1 MSEYAEELY
10 EDHLDFDLD
19 DDLYEDDVED
29 VDDRAAEVSSIVAQW
44 ERENGIELTDADFN
58 EMGIRVAVGIDPDEA
73 FAATDQGQR
82 EADFADLVD
91 RIETVENRALT
102 ETEIDRLAQRDEL
115 AQLRGE
121 TDIDPS
127 EALYD
132 LDSSE
137 GIATYIGERLS
148 VPQEREEAS
157 AVQLDADGEEVPSFN
172 VEVRNERVAAIDA
185 AMSGEAVSVHDSTYD
200 LESDDE

>member
-73 FAATDQGQR
+73 FAATDQGQQ

-172 VEVRNERVAAIDA
+172 VDNRDEREAAIDA
-185 AMSGEAVSVHDSTYD
+185 ALSGEAVSVHGDDD

>member
-1 MSEYAEELY
+1 LSEYAEELY

>member
-1 MSEYAEELY
+1 MSEYAEELF
-10 EDHLDFDLD
+10 EDGLDFDLD
-19 DDLYEDDVED
+19 DDDLFEDE
-29 VDDRAAEVSSIVAQW
+29 DDRAAEVSSIVAQW